1 MARLLA
7 LNAIFF
13 LVPFAIYAGWLFAT
27 RRTLGTNAD
36 WSNRVIIILCSIGA
50 LLVVVGLVVLTTSES
65 TSTGETYY
73 PADIQDGVIVPGH
86 FGDD

>member
-13 LVPFAIYAGWLFAT
+13 MVPFAIYAGWLYAK
-27 RRTLGTNAD
+27 RRSFGTAAD

-50 LLVVVGLVVLTTSES
+50 LFVVIGLVVLTTSES
-65 TSTGETYY
+65 TSTGETYI
-73 PADIQDGVIVPGH
+73 PADIQDGQIVPGR
-86 FGDD
+86 FGE